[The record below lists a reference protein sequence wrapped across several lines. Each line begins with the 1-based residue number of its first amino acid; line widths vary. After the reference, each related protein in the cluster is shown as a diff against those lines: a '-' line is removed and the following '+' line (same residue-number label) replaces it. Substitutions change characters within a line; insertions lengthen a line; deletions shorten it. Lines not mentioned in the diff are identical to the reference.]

1 MQAGLKRR
9 LFLVVRIAAIS
20 ALVGALYGYAAGSVL
35 RGALTGF
42 LIAASIAGFEVFIV
56 SRPVGAGLR
65 RLGFV
70 PLIAAKTAIYLV
82 LIMAAQVA
90 AAFAVPS
97 GYAGVRLDAD
107 LAAATLFSLAIA
119 AAMTFVIQV
128 DRMLGQGELA
138 RFVRGRYHHPRVEER
153 IFLLLDLVGS
163 TGIAER
169 LGGERFLALLND
181 AYDDVAGAILE
192 QRGEIHK
199 YVGDEMIVTWTP
211 ARGLAGARCLRCVF
225 AIEDALA
232 RRATYYRQHYG
243 MMPSF
248 RYVLHLGTVVS
259 GELGSLKQ
267 EIAYIGDAINVAARL
282 VDAGRSLDRPRLASQ
297 ALLDRLTLP
306 AAFRATPLEPLAL
319 RGRQAPLAV
328 AALDRVDTAPA
339 PAPG

>member
-1 MQAGLKRR
+1 M
-9 LFLVVRIAAIS
+9 
-20 ALVGALYGYAAGSVL
+20 
-35 RGALTGF
+35 
-42 LIAASIAGFEVFIV
+42 
-56 SRPVGAGLR
+56 
-65 RLGFV
+65 
-70 PLIAAKTAIYLV
+70 
-82 LIMAAQVA
+82 
-90 AAFAVPS
+90 
-97 GYAGVRLDAD
+97 RLDAD

-192 QRGEIHK
+192 QRG
-199 YVGDEMIVTWTP
+199 
-211 ARGLAGARCLRCVF
+211 VF

-232 RRATYYRQHYG
+232 RRATYYRQRYG

>member
-9 LFLVVRIAAIS
+9 LFLVARIAAIS
-20 ALVGALYGYAAGSVL
+20 MLVGAVYGSVAGSAL

-42 LIAASIAGFEVFIV
+42 LIGSSLSAFEIFVV
-56 SRPVGAGLR
+56 ARPIGAGLR

-70 PLIAAKTAIYLV
+70 PLLVAKTLIYLG

-90 AAFAVPS
+90 AALVVPI
-97 GYAGVRLDAD
+97 GVARVSLDAD
-107 LAAATLFSLAIA
+107 LVAATLFSLAIA
-119 AAMTFVIQV
+119 AAMTFVLQI

-138 RFVRGRYHHPRVEER
+138 RFVRGRYHRPRLEER

-181 AYDDVAGAILE
+181 AYYDAGGAILE

-199 YVGDEMIVTWTP
+199 YVGDEMIVTWIP
-211 ARGLAGARCLRCVF
+211 SRGLADARCIHCLF

-232 RRATYYRQHYG
+232 RRSAYYRERYG
-243 MMPSF
+243 TMPSF
-248 RYVLHLGTVVS
+248 RCALHLGSVVS

-267 EIAYIGDAINVAARL
+267 EIAYIGDGINVAARL
-282 VDAGRSLDRPRLASQ
+282 VDASRSLDRPRLASQ
-297 ALLDRLTLP
+297 ALLDRLALP
-306 AAFRATPLEPLAL
+306 AAFRATPLEPLTL

-328 AALDRVDTAPA
+328 AALDRV
-339 PAPG
+339 APGGT